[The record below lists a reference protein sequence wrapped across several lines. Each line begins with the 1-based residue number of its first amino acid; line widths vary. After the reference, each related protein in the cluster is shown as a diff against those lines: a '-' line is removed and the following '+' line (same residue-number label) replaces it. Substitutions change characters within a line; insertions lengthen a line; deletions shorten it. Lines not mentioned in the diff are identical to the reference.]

1 MTFAFKL
8 LCYGL
13 QLYLHHYFKCSLNHQ

>member
-8 LCYGL
+8 CNGL
-13 QLYLHHYFKCSLNHQ
+13 QLYLQHYLKCSLNHQ